1 MGMDGLGLE
10 KSRCFHSWPPHR
22 VSKTWIGGPCRTPNL
37 GGWNVAWIKGDSDRG
52 LPIMECTLWK
62 AWPYYG
68 THIFRDSI
76 WEFQVSTT
84 KRGVFFR
91 NKSGT
96 AGNGGDGGMVILDVF
111 EKRWALNMRFFSIR
125 SDPKRSMRVTNHSSN
140 PPKFPKYHPKFQVP
154 KMKLLSLIALFWG
167 VGSLTVYIRT
177 AHTTYIGQDSS
188 IFSTWFVCWMDEFW

>member
-76 WEFQVSTT
+76 WEFQVEPQQS
-84 KRGVFFR
+84 VEFFVR
-91 NKSGT
+91 NRSRKSWEWWGWWY
-96 AGNGGDGGMVILDVF
+96 GDL
-111 EKRWALNMRFFSIR
+111 RALSMRFFSIR
-125 SDPKRSMRVTNHSSN
+125 SDPKGSMGLTT
-140 PPKFPKYHPKFQVP
+140 QVILQNSP
-154 KMKLLSLIALFWG
+154 NITQSFRYQKWSYWAL
-167 VGSLTVYIRT
+167 
-177 AHTTYIGQDSS
+177 
-188 IFSTWFVCWMDEFW
+188 

>member
-76 WEFQVSTT
+76 WEFQVEPQQS
-84 KRGVFFR
+84 VEFFFATEAGR
-91 NKSGT
+91 
-96 AGNGGDGGMVILDVF
+96 AGNGGDGGMVIL
-111 EKRWALNMRFFSIR
+111 EHWACDFFPSDLIPKAQWGLLLKSSSKIPQISPKVSGTKNEATEPYNAILGRGFSI
-125 SDPKRSMRVTNHSSN
+125 T
-140 PPKFPKYHPKFQVP
+140 
-154 KMKLLSLIALFWG
+154 
-167 VGSLTVYIRT
+167 
-177 AHTTYIGQDSS
+177 
-188 IFSTWFVCWMDEFW
+188 